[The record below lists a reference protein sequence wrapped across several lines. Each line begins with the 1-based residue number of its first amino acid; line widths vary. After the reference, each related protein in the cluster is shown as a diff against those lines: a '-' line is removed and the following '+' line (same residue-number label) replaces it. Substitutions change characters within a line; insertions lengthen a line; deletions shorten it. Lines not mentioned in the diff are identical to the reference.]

1 MSFSNEL
8 TDPFLESRFHE
19 ALSFNK
25 LNTDKLYIHPVEL
38 AQNAK
43 NEVNDDDYNS
53 ESLFI
58 EKLVRS
64 KEWLELVKSSTT
76 TIKVQKE
83 STPSK
88 NQYLI
93 ETDRYQSL
101 SHQRKTLDLT
111 V

>member
-1 MSFSNEL
+1 MASSTEPCGFI
-8 TDPFLESRFHE
+8 LESQFDD

-25 LNTDKLYIHPVEL
+25 LNTNKLYIHPVEL
-38 AQNAK
+38 AQDAK
-43 NEVNDDDYNS
+43 NEDNGDDFNS

-76 TIKVQKE
+76 TIQVQKE

-101 SHQRKTLDLT
+101 CHQRQTLDLT

>member
-8 TDPFLESRFHE
+8 TDPFLESRFQE
-19 ALSFNK
+19 VLSFNK

-38 AQNAK
+38 AQDDK
-43 NEVNDDDYNS
+43 NEDNDDDFDS

-76 TIKVQKE
+76 TSQIQKE

-101 SHQRKTLDLT
+101 CHQRKTLYLI